1 MQHKQRRLL
10 GLASTFARYERP
22 LLAFVNEHLETADHR
37 RGPEL
42 ARLAW
47 ASALG
52 SLHVAADSG
61 MEGDLP
67 AWLASAARRIVREQT
82 SPAHYA
88 QLLTVVGE
96 PLSQVTPTDSLAA

>member
-1 MQHKQRRLL
+1 MQHKQQPPL
-10 GLASTFARYERP
+10 GPAAALDLYARP
-22 LLAFVNEHLETADHR
+22 LLAFVNAHLELADHK

-52 SLHVAADSG
+52 SLDVASDAG

-67 AWLASAARRIVREQT
+67 AWLANAVRRIVREQT

-88 QLLTVVGE
+88 QLLTVVRQ
-96 PLSQVTPTDSLAA
+96 PFSQVPPTDFLVA

>member
-1 MQHKQRRLL
+1 MQHKQHLPL
-10 GLASTFARYERP
+10 GPAAAFDLYAQP
-22 LLAFVNEHLETADHR
+22 LLAFVNEHLELADHR

-42 ARLAW
+42 ARLAL

-52 SLHVAADSG
+52 SLQVVSDAG

-67 AWLASAARRIVREQT
+67 AWLANAVRRVIREQT

-88 QLLTVVGE
+88 QLLTVVRQSFRQA
-96 PLSQVTPTDSLAA
+96 PHTDSLVA